1 MDTGEQIA
9 ALEWELFDK
18 VHNRGGRAACQDDK
32 RTFFIMRMSQFS
44 AWTEDMRRSWLDDLR
59 AAQAAGR
66 NPLAEKYG
74 YMMARTSPAEYEQI
88 KDQLPPR
95 TAEKDALIA
104 SICAAHVGWLEELA
118 ARYPNL
124 TGRGRAIRRAA
135 DSPASTSLE
144 SYLWGELATYSH
156 RTLALYA
163 DHAARLLAQGRNMN
177 EEILLHTVQQYGFAS
192 LDEAEAQLASR

>member
-18 VHNRGGRAACQDDK
+18 VHNRGGHAACQNDK

-144 SYLWGELATYSH
+144 TYLWGELATYSH

>member
-18 VHNRGGRAACQDDK
+18 VHNRGGRAACQNDK

-44 AWTEDMRRSWLDDLR
+44 AWTEDMRRS
-59 AAQAAGR
+59 
-66 NPLAEKYG
+66 
-74 YMMARTSPAEYEQI
+74 
-88 KDQLPPR
+88 
-95 TAEKDALIA
+95 
-104 SICAAHVGWLEELA
+104 WLEELA